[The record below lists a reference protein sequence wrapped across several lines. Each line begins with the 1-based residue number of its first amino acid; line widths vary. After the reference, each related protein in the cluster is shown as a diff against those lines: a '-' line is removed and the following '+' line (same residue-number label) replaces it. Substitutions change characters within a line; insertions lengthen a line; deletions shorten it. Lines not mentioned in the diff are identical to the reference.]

1 MHHQPFIPKI
11 PRKLSKSRIALILFG
26 IIVLSFGLLYF
37 RYQSQVNKAVDPTVT
52 TKISLIIK
60 KGDSVNE
67 IRKKLSDADLIESP
81 FSFGFY
87 VSFHELDTK
96 ILAGRFLL
104 SKSMTLKQIAESI
117 TDMKNA
123 EFLITIQEGVKIR
136 DIDQKL
142 VDLELIKP
150 GEFIQE
156 VKKFNGWEYYKFLD
170 KETLSK
176 LELPVE
182 GYLYPDTYFLDPSD
196 FKPHDLIY
204 LALDNFEKK
213 TVELLPQ
220 LKKHSVHQIITMASI
235 IENEV
240 FGAENRK
247 IVSGILWKRFENSWP
262 LGADITLLYTKE
274 DRKITAEDLASDS
287 PYNTRKLQ
295 GLPPGPISNPSLE
308 SIEAAM
314 FPKESS
320 YWFYLTDPDNGEVI
334 YAKSNEEHNQNRAK
348 YL

>member
-1 MHHQPFIPKI
+1 MYHHSFTPKI
-11 PRKLSKSRIALILFG
+11 PKKFTKSRIAFAVLGILVLGLIL
-26 IIVLSFGLLYF
+26 LCF
-37 RYQSQVNKAVDPTVT
+37 RYQSQVNKAVDPTDT
-52 TKISLIIK
+52 TQISIIIK
-60 KGDSVNE
+60 KGDSVDA
-67 IRKKLSDADLIESP
+67 IRKKLSDANLIESP

-104 SKSMTLKQIAESI
+104 SKSMTLKQIAENI
-117 TDMKNA
+117 TDMENA
-123 EFLITIQEGVKIR
+123 EFMVTIQEGLQIR
-136 DIDQKL
+136 DVDQKL

-156 VKKFNGWEYYKFLD
+156 VKNFSGWEYYSFLD
-170 KETLSK
+170 KEILSK

-213 TVELLPQ
+213 TADLLPQ
-220 LKKHSVHQIITMASI
+220 LKNHSVHQIITMASI

-247 IVSGILWKRFENSWP
+247 IVSGILWKRLENNWP
-262 LGADITLLYTKE
+262 LGADITLLYTKD
-274 DRKITAEDLASDS
+274 DRKITSEDLASDS
-287 PYNTRKLQ
+287 PYNTRKHQ

-314 FPKESS
+314 FPKESP
-320 YWFYLTDPDNGEVI
+320 YWFYLTEPENGEVI
-334 YAKSNEEHNQNRAK
+334 YSKTNEEHNQNRAK

>member
-1 MHHQPFIPKI
+1 MHNYPFPLKRHQRF
-11 PRKLSKSRIALILFG
+11 RKSHLFLIALGL
-26 IIVLSFGLLYF
+26 IVIFGLSTYF
-37 RYQSQVNKAVDPTVT
+37 KYKNNINSAVDPSDQ
-52 TKISLIIK
+52 TKTSFIIK
-60 KGDSVNE
+60 KGDSVEKIGENLE
-67 IRKKLSDADLIESP
+67 AADLIKSD
-81 FSFGFY
+81 FAFNLYTSSNDF
-87 VSFHELDTK
+87 DTK

-104 SKSMTLKQIAESI
+104 SKSMTTKQIVENI

-123 EFLITIQEGVKIR
+123 EFLITIQEGIRVR

-142 VDLELIKP
+142 VDLQLIQP
-150 GEFIQE
+150 GEFINE
-156 VKKFNGWEYYKFLD
+156 AKNFKGWEYYSFLD
-170 KETLSK
+170 KEILSK
-176 LELPVE
+176 LEFPVE
-182 GYLYPDTYFLDPSD
+182 GYLYPDTYFLNPAD

-213 TVELLPQ
+213 TADLLPQ
-220 LKKHSVHQIITMASI
+220 IKKHSVHQIITMASI

-247 IVSGILWKRFENSWP
+247 MVSGILWKRLDNNWP

-274 DRKITAEDLASDS
+274 DRKITSEDLASDS
-287 PYNTRKLQ
+287 PYNTRKHQ

-314 FPKESS
+314 YPKESP
-320 YWFYLTDPDNGEVI
+320 YWFYLTEPENGEVI
-334 YAKSNEEHNQNRAK
+334 YAKTNEEHNQNRAK